1 MTWYRALS
9 GRLVIT
15 EKIVCSGYA
24 AIETAQNDNMF
35 WACGS
40 GHCHAAVI
48 ISGRGG
54 ELNNISQRILVL
66 TEKSTGK
73 GCGGGV

>member
-1 MTWYRALS
+1 MF
-9 GRLVIT
+9 

-24 AIETAQNDNMF
+24 AIGTTQNDNMF

-40 GHCHAAVI
+40 GHCHAAMM

-54 ELNNISQRILVL
+54 ELDNI
-66 TEKSTGK
+66 K
-73 GCGGGV
+73 GREY